1 MKLMLFFTTAPRRK
15 FLESR
20 GRFEGENPRRARL
33 STIAQYRVRQK
44 GTPPTSAARRLRAD
58 LAKLIAD
65 ETEKWAEV
73 IKFAGIK
80 AE

>member
-44 GTPPTSAARRLRAD
+44 GTPPTSAARRFRAD
-58 LAKLIAD
+58 FGKLIAD
-65 ETEKWAEV
+65 ETEKWGTV
-73 IKFAGIK
+73 IRALNIK